1 VNNRSEVLAAQ
12 AAVVAALEAKTQ
24 GKRRL
29 NTSRYQFNKAVE
41 EICPVIENLL
51 IDHDATYVEVNR
63 LQELA
68 FHERNKAMR
77 TQLQSEID
85 ALLEQCQQML
95 AMRRGLI
102 AQFVLV
108 KTEDQEARA
117 DFVTRREAYDAAQAH
132 LASCIRAKHMPHFS
146 N

>member
-1 VNNRSEVLAAQ
+1 VNNRSEVLAARN
-12 AAVVAALEAKTQ
+12 AVLKTLESKTQ

-29 NTSRYQFNKAVE
+29 NASRCAFNKALE

-51 IDHDATYVEVNR
+51 TDHDATYVEVNR

-68 FHERNKAMR
+68 YHEINRAVAEA
-77 TQLQSEID
+77 LQEEIVN
-85 ALLEQCQQML
+85 LLNLCQQML

-102 AQFVLV
+102 ARFELI
-108 KTEDQEARA
+108 KTEDREAKA
-117 DFVTRREAYDAAQAH
+117 DYVTRREAYDAANAH
-132 LASCIRAKHMPHFS
+132 LAACIRADPMPHFS